1 MRFDHTN
8 GKRPRYVIGVHY
20 SMTDDHIYHHYYKN
34 AVAEFEYLKAQERNA
49 VISLYDMVKD
59 ERKLYFDGRKGQT

>member
-1 MRFDHTN
+1 
-8 GKRPRYVIGVHY
+8 
-20 SMTDDHIYHHYYKN
+20 MTDDHIYHHYYKN

-59 ERKLYFDGRKGQT
+59 VRKMYCDNRK